1 MYSISSIQA
10 RLQRANTL
18 LRLGKLGEAAKDFEF
33 LAESASGSVKE
44 DAIVQV
50 SGELGGWLVTI
61 VNYITFPK
69 DYDVCPP
76 GNPDQPAES
85 AKQYIY
91 DMQ

>member
-1 MYSISSIQA
+1 MYKLRARVQLIISSIQA

-50 SGELGGWLVTI
+50 EWRT
-61 VNYITFPK
+61 
-69 DYDVCPP
+69 
-76 GNPDQPAES
+76 
-85 AKQYIY
+85 
-91 DMQ
+91 